1 MLPPRTLDI
10 ECKALLFALEGVRRL
25 ISAHPPIREGAPMQ
39 IREQELWACALWV
52 ETHQGDQGP
61 DYIGEQVT
69 RLALEG
75 DAAGVAT
82 WRAIADRYDAL
93 QQRSANA

>member
-10 ECKALLFALEGVRRL
+10 ECKALLFAQEGVRRL
-25 ISAHPPIREGAPMQ
+25 FSIILPIRESAAMQ
-39 IREQELWACALWV
+39 NREQELWACALWV

-61 DYIGEQVT
+61 RYIGEQVT

-75 DAAGVAT
+75 NAAGVET